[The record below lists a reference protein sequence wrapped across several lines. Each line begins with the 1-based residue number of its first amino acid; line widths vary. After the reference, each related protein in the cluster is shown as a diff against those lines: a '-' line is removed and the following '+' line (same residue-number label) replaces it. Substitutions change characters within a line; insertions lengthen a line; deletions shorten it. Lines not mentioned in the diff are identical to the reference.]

1 MHIPEISSVCA
12 YISRGF
18 LLNCS
23 GQLSLAV
30 AELVQA
36 QGFITALS
44 HLLLPG

>member
-1 MHIPEISSVCA
+1 MHVLGISSACA

-36 QGFITALS
+36 QSFITALNN
-44 HLLLPG
+44 LLLPG